1 MASYL
6 INKTHQDDSVVKFK
20 NIDGYTFRPRVGK
33 NDYIK
38 VKEVTI
44 IDPQMI
50 DKILSTKFDKSFKK
64 IVELATLVVNNDD
77 ADEGD
82 CELVIGQAELLREI
96 LLTRYQKF
104 LNYEKEQLFLKKL
117 RLIENEMRMK
127 QVEIKQKAIFLE
139 QQEEM
144 YHGRGR

>member
-6 INKTHQDDSVVKFK
+6 INKSHKDDAVIRFK
-20 NIDGYTFRPRVGK
+20 DLSGYTFRPRVNK
-33 NDYIK
+33 SDYIK

-44 IDPQMI
+44 VDPTLI
-50 DKILSTKFDKSFKK
+50 DKILSQKFDKSFRK
-64 IVELATLVVNNDD
+64 IVELAMIVVNNDD

-82 CELVIGQAELLREI
+82 CELVIDQAELLREI
-96 LLTRYQKF
+96 LLTKYQKF
-104 LNYEKEQLFLKKL
+104 LNHEKEQLFLKKL

-127 QVEIKQKAIFLE
+127 QVEIKQKAIYLE

-144 YHGRGR
+144 YRSRGR

>member
-6 INKTHQDDSVVKFK
+6 INKTHQDDSVIRFK
-20 NIDGYTFRPRVGK
+20 NIDGYTFRPKVGK

-44 IDPQMI
+44 VDPQMI

-64 IVELATLVVNNDD
+64 IVELATIVVNNDD

-144 YHGRGR
+144 YRGRGR

>member
-6 INKTHQDDSVVKFK
+6 INKTHKDESVVRFK
-20 NIDGYTFRPRVGK
+20 NVDGYTFRPRVNK

-38 VKEVTI
+38 VTEVKI
-44 IDPQMI
+44 VDPSLI
-50 DKILSTKFDKSFKK
+50 DKILSQKFDKSFKK
-64 IVELATLVVNNDD
+64 IVELAMIVVNNDD

-82 CELVIGQAELLREI
+82 CELVVDQAELLREI

-104 LNYEKEQLFLKKL
+104 LNHEKEQLFLKKL

-127 QVEIKQKAIFLE
+127 QVEIKQKALYLE
-139 QQEEM
+139 QQEEL
-144 YHGRGR
+144 YRGRSR

>member
-6 INKTHQDDSVVKFK
+6 INKGHKDESVVKFK

-44 IDPQMI
+44 VDPQMI
-50 DKILSTKFDKSFKK
+50 DRILSQKFDKSFKK
-64 IVELATLVVNNDD
+64 IVELAMIVVNNDS

-82 CELVIGQAELLREI
+82 CELVVDQAELLREI
-96 LLTRYQKF
+96 LLTRYQKYI
-104 LNYEKEQLFLKKL
+104 NYDKEQLFLKKL

-127 QVEIKQKAIFLE
+127 QVQIKQRAIYLE

-144 YHGRGR
+144 YRGRGR

>member
-6 INKTHQDDSVVKFK
+6 INKRHKDDSVVKFK
-20 NIDGYTFRPRVGK
+20 DIDGYTFRPRVSK

-44 IDPQMI
+44 VEPQMI
-50 DKILSTKFDKSFKK
+50 DRILSTKFDKSFKK
-64 IVELATLVVNNDD
+64 IVELAMIVVNNDD

-82 CELVIGQAELLREI
+82 CELVIDQAELLREI

-104 LNYEKEQLFLKKL
+104 LSYEKEQLFLKKL

-127 QVEIKQKAIFLE
+127 QVQIKQKAIYLE

-144 YHGRGR
+144 YRGRGR

>member
-6 INKTHQDDSVVKFK
+6 INKSHKDDSVIRFK
-20 NIDGYTFRPRVGK
+20 DISGYTFRPKVSK
-33 NDYIK
+33 SDYVK

-44 IDPQMI
+44 VDPSMI
-50 DKILSTKFDKSFKK
+50 DKILSQKFDKCFKR
-64 IVELATLVVNNDD
+64 IVELAMIVVNNDD

-82 CELVIGQAELLREI
+82 CELVIDQAELLREI
-96 LLTRYQKF
+96 LLTKYQKF
-104 LNYEKEQLFLKKL
+104 LNHEKEQLFLKKL

-127 QVEIKQKAIFLE
+127 QVEIKQKAIYLE

-144 YHGRGR
+144 YRSRGR

>member
-6 INKTHQDDSVVKFK
+6 INKAHQDDSVVRFK
-20 NIDGYTFRPRVGK
+20 NIDGYTFRPKVNKG
-33 NDYIK
+33 DYIK

-44 IDPQMI
+44 VDPSMI
-50 DKILSTKFDKSFKK
+50 DKILSQKFDKTFKK
-64 IVELATLVVNNDD
+64 IVELAMLVVNNDD

-82 CELVIGQAELLREI
+82 CEIVVDQAELLREI

-104 LNYEKEQLFLKKL
+104 INYDKEQLFLKKL

-127 QVEIKQKAIFLE
+127 QVEIKQKAIYLE

-144 YHGRGR
+144 FRGRRR

>member
-6 INKTHQDDSVVKFK
+6 INKRHKDDSVVKFK
-20 NIDGYTFRPRVGK
+20 DVDGYTFRPRVSK

-44 IDPQMI
+44 VEPQMI
-50 DKILSTKFDKSFKK
+50 DRILSTKFDKSFKK
-64 IVELATLVVNNDD
+64 IVELAMIVVNNDD

-82 CELVIGQAELLREI
+82 CELVIDQAELLREI

-104 LNYEKEQLFLKKL
+104 LSYEKEQLFLKKL

-127 QVEIKQKAIFLE
+127 QVQIKQKAIYLE

-144 YHGRGR
+144 YRGRGR

>member
-6 INKTHQDDSVVKFK
+6 INKSHKDDSVIRFK
-20 NIDGYTFRPRVGK
+20 DISGYTFRPKVSK
-33 NDYIK
+33 SDYVK

-44 IDPQMI
+44 VDPSMI
-50 DKILSTKFDKSFKK
+50 DKILSQKFDKSFKR
-64 IVELATLVVNNDD
+64 IVELAMIVVNNDD

-82 CELVIGQAELLREI
+82 CELVIDQAELLREI
-96 LLTRYQKF
+96 LLTKYQKF
-104 LNYEKEQLFLKKL
+104 LNHEKEQLFLKKL

-127 QVEIKQKAIFLE
+127 QVEIKQKAIYLE

-144 YHGRGR
+144 YRSRGR

>member
-6 INKTHQDDSVVKFK
+6 INKAHKDESVIRFK
-20 NIDGYTFRPRVGK
+20 NVDGYTFRPKVSK

-38 VKEVTI
+38 VTEVKI
-44 IDPQMI
+44 VDPSLI
-50 DKILSTKFDKSFKK
+50 DKILSQKFEKSFKK
-64 IVELATLVVNNDD
+64 IVELAMIVVNNDD

-82 CELVIGQAELLREI
+82 CELVVNQAELLREI

-104 LNYEKEQLFLKKL
+104 INYEKEQLFLKKL

-127 QVEIKQKAIFLE
+127 QVQIKQRAIYLE

-144 YHGRGR
+144 YRGRGR

>member
-6 INKTHQDDSVVKFK
+6 INKSHKDDSVVTFK
-20 NIDGYTFRPRVGK
+20 DVSGYTFRPRVNK

-44 IDPQMI
+44 VDPSMI
-50 DKILSTKFDKSFKK
+50 DKILSQKFDKSFKK
-64 IVELATLVVNNDD
+64 IVKLAMIVVNSDD

-82 CELVIGQAELLREI
+82 CELVIDQAELLREI

-104 LNYEKEQLFLKKL
+104 INHEKEQLFLKKL

-127 QVEIKQKAIFLE
+127 QVEIKQKAIYLE

-144 YHGRGR
+144 YRSRGR

>member
-6 INKTHQDDSVVKFK
+6 INKAHKDNSVVKFK
-20 NIDGYTFRPRVGK
+20 DISGYTFRPRVGK

-44 IDPQMI
+44 VDPQMI
-50 DKILSTKFDKSFKK
+50 DKILSQKFDKSFKK
-64 IVELATLVVNNDD
+64 IVELAMIVVNNDD

-82 CELVIGQAELLREI
+82 CELVIDQAELLREI
-96 LLTRYQKF
+96 LLTRYQRYI
-104 LNYEKEQLFLKKL
+104 NYEKEQLFLKKL

-127 QVEIKQKAIFLE
+127 QVQIKQKAIYLE

-144 YHGRGR
+144 YRGRGR